1 MATWIG
7 FLICVLLGMGI
18 GISSY
23 VERAVSK
30 VLLDSLVATNK
41 KSVDGEKI
49 TDDEMEV
56 LHYSNEKHK
65 QLSQIR
71 FWLLYVQSVAF
82 ATGTIFLTV
91 FAIVNVLARI

>member
-1 MATWIG
+1 
-7 FLICVLLGMGI
+7 MGI

-30 VLLDSLVATNK
+30 VLLNSLVATNK
-41 KSVDGEKI
+41 KSKDGENI
-49 TDDEMEV
+49 TEDEYEV
-56 LHYSNEKHK
+56 LNYSNVKHK

-71 FWLLYVQSVAF
+71 FWLLYGQSVAF

-91 FAIVNVLARI
+91 FAIVNILAFI